1 MWKELSVV
9 CKPSQ
14 HALLTMAPI
23 RFSPIDC
30 LLHSTANVECIL
42 CIFLRCISFRGSIVL
57 PKVTMKAN
65 RLAGSISSATSSQ
78 YSYRTSKALQRT
90 PSNAAECLG
99 SYSHTPCFL
108 TGGWLSKDSGRKS
121 EEAQQ
126 LSFSF
131 AAQAQDKGG
140 PAPTQS
146 PWHILAGTG
155 QLADEAGMLRQAL
168 AGLDRQ
174 GGLYLTPV
182 LYRPTVQVCHAHRI
196 NASCVVS
203 RRHQEASLQ
212 PCWVQASG
220 GGEACWLK
228 QGLLCCACA
237 SLCLCLI
244 AKLQRLS

>member
-1 MWKELSVV
+1 MWKELSLV

-14 HALLTMAPI
+14 HAFLTMAPT
-23 RFSPIDC
+23 SLPPIPC
-30 LLHSTANVECIL
+30 PSTSNVECVL
-42 CIFLRCISFRGSIVL
+42 CNVLRCISFRGSIVW
-57 PKVTMKAN
+57 PKVTMQAN
-65 RLAGSISSATSSQ
+65 RLAESIRSATSSQ
-78 YSYRTSKALQRT
+78 HSYRTSKALPRT

-108 TGGWLSKDSGRKS
+108 AGGWLSKDSGRKS

-140 PAPTQS
+140 AAPTQS

-155 QLADEAGMLRQAL
+155 QLADEASMLRQAL

-174 GGLYLTPV
+174 GGLYLTPL
-182 LYRPTVQVCHAHRI
+182 LYRPTVQVCHAHRT

-203 RRHQEASLQ
+203 RWRMKKP
-212 PCWVQASG
+212 PCNPV
-220 GGEACWLK
+220 
-228 QGLLCCACA
+228 
-237 SLCLCLI
+237 
-244 AKLQRLS
+244 